1 MELDIES
8 LSQEA
13 LGRLYDLI
21 HRAHPHIRQSVER
34 RPEFSNQ
41 AAQASPE
48 PKPRSSA
55 APPKPKK
62 NKPMNKHEQERK
74 IEQLRE
80 LKAQLARQGSG
91 SQEPPPTS
99 VENPAA
105 ESSEE
110 DRDSEEE

>member
-13 LGRLYDLI
+13 LTKLYDLI
-21 HRAHPHIRQSVER
+21 HRAHPHIRATLERKPEYSSQSAP
-34 RPEFSNQ
+34 PE
-41 AAQASPE
+41 PE
-48 PKPRSSA
+48 PKAKISNPS
-55 APPKPKK
+55 KPKK

-91 SQEPPPTS
+91 SQEPPPT
-99 VENPAA
+99 NADHAA

-110 DRDSEEE
+110 DETDSEEE

>member
-13 LGRLYDLI
+13 LGKLYDLI
-21 HRAHPHIRQSVER
+21 HRAHPHIRASLEKK
-34 RPEFSNQ
+34 PDYSSQ
-41 AAQASPE
+41 AAAPEPE
-48 PKPRSSA
+48 PKSRNPG
-55 APPKPKK
+55 PPKPKK

-91 SQEPPPTS
+91 SQEPPPTGAD
-99 VENPAA
+99 NQAA

-110 DRDSEEE
+110 ESDSEEE

>member
-21 HRAHPHIRQSVER
+21 HRAHPHIRAAVER
-34 RPEFSNQ
+34 RQEFADQANLPSPE
-41 AAQASPE
+41 E
-48 PKPRSSA
+48 PKPKSSG
-55 APPKPKK
+55 PPKPKK

-99 VENPAA
+99 AENQAV

-110 DRDSEEE
+110 ESSEEE